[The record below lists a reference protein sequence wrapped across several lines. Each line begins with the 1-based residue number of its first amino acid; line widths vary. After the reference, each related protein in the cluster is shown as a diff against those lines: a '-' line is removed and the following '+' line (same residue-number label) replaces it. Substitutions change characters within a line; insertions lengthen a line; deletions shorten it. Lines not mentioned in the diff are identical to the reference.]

1 MRCSLCGRPEASIAV
16 YVVSH
21 KKVRQKLFLCKNCA
35 YKVSVA
41 YFTNISFSPDKF
53 SGVSDVGYSPNA
65 SSQKCGFCQMSFED
79 FLQKGV
85 LGCPYCYTSF
95 GSLLEPYLR
104 ACGPCHVGKK
114 PYLWL
119 KRRKLEKNFQ
129 RLKKDFEKCILEE
142 NYERAS
148 YLKRALERLQSKLK

>member
-1 MRCSLCGRPEASIAV
+1 MRCSLCGRSEASIAV

-41 YFTNISFSPDKF
+41 YFTNINLSPSEF
-53 SGVSDVGYSPNA
+53 SGVSDFGYSLDA
-65 SSQKCGFCQMSFED
+65 SSQKCNFCQMSFED
-79 FLQKGV
+79 FLRKGV
-85 LGCPYCYTSF
+85 LGCPYCYASF

-104 ACGPCHVGKK
+104 ACGSYHVGKK

-119 KRRKLEKNFQ
+119 KRRRLERDFQ
-129 RLKKDFEKCILEE
+129 RLKRDFEKCILEE
-142 NYERAS
+142 NYERAN